1 MAKRKKPYQ
10 LYYWPGIPGRGEFVR
25 LVLED
30 AAARYVDVARSKEAG
45 GVEAILRLLASTG
58 GVPPFAPPVLRDG
71 ALLIAQTA
79 LICRHLAERHG
90 LAPKSAAARLQA
102 EQLQLTLA
110 DLVAEAHDTHH
121 PIGAGLYYEDQ
132 KPEAQRRAKTFREQ
146 RLPKFLGYFERVARG
161 RGFLVGGRHSY
172 VDLSMF
178 QVLEGLDY
186 AFPTAF
192 RRVAQDCPRLLA
204 LRERVRARPR
214 IAAYLRSDWRLP
226 FNEQGIFRRYPELD
240 A

>member
-10 LYYWPGIPGRGEFVR
+10 LYYWPGIPGRGELVR

-30 AAARYVDVARSKEAG
+30 AAAPYVDVARSSDGG
-45 GVEAILRLLASTG
+45 GVEAILRVLASTG
-58 GVPPFAPPVLRDG
+58 AVQPFAPPVLRDG
-71 ALLIAQTA
+71 KLQIAQTA
-79 LICRHLAERHG
+79 LICRYLAERHG
-90 LAPKSAAARLQA
+90 RSPKSAAARLHA

-110 DLVAEAHDTHH
+110 DLIAEAHDTHH
-121 PIGAGLYYEDQ
+121 PIGSGLYYEDQ
-132 KPEAQRRAKTFREQ
+132 KPEALRAAKAFRDQ
-146 RLPKFLGYFERVARG
+146 RLPKFLGYFEKLAA

-186 AFPTAF
+186 AFPRAF
-192 RRVAQDCPRLLA
+192 RRVSKSCPRLLA

-214 IAAYLRSDWRLP
+214 IAAYLRSDRHVA
-226 FNEQGIFRRYPELD
+226 FNEQGIFRHYPELD
-240 A
+240 D